1 VKKLRLAV
9 GQAQMS
15 TGESRMRVGVNRQ
28 AIAGDALG
36 QLVSAALPGLFDGP
50 PRSLLTGGPRERPAQ
65 AGVFSSGDRTARL
78 SPRMLRRLGVWAGV
92 DRCVHPLRRRGSLNW
107 TFTHERFR
115 MIHQRRRCGTLI
127 RAIFSISSLVL
138 DHALSPAFDVAKGV
152 PPRKVRAARTKVIK
166 MIVAPLGNGPI
177 DVRDRA
183 LILIGFA
190 GALPHSELVPRDV
203 GKADAAG
210 RVLRIRR

>member
-1 VKKLRLAV
+1 MFH
-9 GQAQMS
+9 QQ
-15 TGESRMRVGVNRQ
+15 
-28 AIAGDALG
+28 
-36 QLVSAALPGLFDGP
+36 
-50 PRSLLTGGPRERPAQ
+50 
-65 AGVFSSGDRTARL
+65 
-78 SPRMLRRLGVWAGV
+78 
-92 DRCVHPLRRRGSLNW
+92 RRRG
-107 TFTHERFR
+107 
-115 MIHQRRRCGTLI
+115 TLI
-127 RAIFSISSLVL
+127 SANFSISNLVL
-138 DHALSPAFDVAKGV
+138 DHALSPAFDVAKDV

-203 GKADAAG
+203 GKAAADR

>member
-1 VKKLRLAV
+1 MGERRLRAAMMEGCHPLSEHRNAV
-9 GQAQMS
+9 GGVAVQRFQAS
-15 TGESRMRVGVNRQ
+15 GSE
-28 AIAGDALG
+28 LEK
-36 QLVSAALPGLFDGP
+36 
-50 PRSLLTGGPRERPAQ
+50 RS
-65 AGVFSSGDRTARL
+65 
-78 SPRMLRRLGVWAGV
+78 
-92 DRCVHPLRRRGSLNW
+92 LRRRGSSSLNW
-107 TFTHERFR
+107 TFTHERLR
-115 MIHQRRRCGTLI
+115 LIHQRRRRGTLI

-138 DHALSPAFDVAKGV
+138 DHALNPAFDVAKGV

>member
-1 VKKLRLAV
+1 MMEGCHPLSEHRNAV
-9 GQAQMS
+9 G
-15 TGESRMRVGVNRQ
+15 GVAVQRFR
-28 AIAGDALG
+28 ASGSELEK
-36 QLVSAALPGLFDGP
+36 
-50 PRSLLTGGPRERPAQ
+50 RS
-65 AGVFSSGDRTARL
+65 
-78 SPRMLRRLGVWAGV
+78 
-92 DRCVHPLRRRGSLNW
+92 LRRRGSRSLNW

-183 LILIGFA
+183 LILIG
-190 GALPHSELVPRDV
+190 ALPHSELVPRDV
-203 GKADAAG
+203 GKANAAG